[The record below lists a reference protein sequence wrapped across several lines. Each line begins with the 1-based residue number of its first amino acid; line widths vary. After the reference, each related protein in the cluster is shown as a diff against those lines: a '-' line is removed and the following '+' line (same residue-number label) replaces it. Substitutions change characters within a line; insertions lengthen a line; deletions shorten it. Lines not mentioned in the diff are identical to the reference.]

1 MAGINLDEFDVD
13 EYDLEQEQY
22 ARIMDEIAVED
33 RLIEMMV
40 DWYEQQEANQ
50 SERGCESLDEADHN
64 Q

>member
-1 MAGINLDEFDVD
+1 MAGIDLDEFDV
-13 EYDLEQEQY
+13 EQEQY

-50 SERGCESLDEADHN
+50 SNGGCEPLEEADHD

>member
-1 MAGINLDEFDVD
+1 MAGIDVDEFDW
-13 EYDLEQEQY
+13 EQEQY
-22 ARIMDEIAVED
+22 ARIMDEIEVED

-50 SERGCESLDEADHN
+50 ADGECESLDEADHN